1 MRIHS
6 PALPPHPHPPPPP
19 PYPGTVV
26 RLADGVEE
34 GPTLGEDV
42 DTATT
47 AVHQV
52 ELVPA
57 HTTYHTHTFEQRNLG
72 PAPRAMVRNR
82 IHFPSRIRMQEG
94 KFSNKNYMNLKFSC
108 PVTLILL
115 I

>member
-1 MRIHS
+1 M
-6 PALPPHPHPPPPP
+6 
-19 PYPGTVV
+19 G
-26 RLADGVEE
+26 LADGVEE

-72 PAPRAMVRNR
+72 PAPRAMDPEPHSFSLPN
-82 IHFPSRIRMQEG
+82 PDAGG
-94 KFSNKNYMNLKFSC
+94 KIFK
-108 PVTLILL
+108 
-115 I
+115 